1 MDKSKTLIWQM
12 GVPLEVFFALRNGP
26 VTMKN
31 IHHRFATPSLALAT
45 VFLLGACNTYDHVTS
60 YSPSQNVPTEKGLKT
75 MRGYPDL
82 RLPAR
87 MGILTS
93 RGFRGASLGQKEI
106 ARLQQSGIHSVLSVD
121 SYVSDEVTDGMA
133 DMMRGRARIIEETRH
148 LDLDIILLCDQTSH
162 RENRQ
167 HMPPLQILSLGI
179 VNPESTSTRTQLD
192 VVLMDARNG
201 YIYGA
206 IGDESTGS
214 SVSLTFLEAEIVQ
227 DAGEKRAAVGAK
239 RRLFERFPAFWEGVK
254 GRYGQG
260 HRRE

>member
-1 MDKSKTLIWQM
+1 MWQM
-12 GVPLEVFFALRNGP
+12 ELAEEVFLARRNGRT
-26 VTMKN
+26 TMKTN
-31 IHHRFATPSLALAT
+31 HHRIVTPCLALAT
-45 VFLLGACNTYDHVTS
+45 SILLGACNTYDHVSSYTS
-60 YSPSQNVPTEKGLKT
+60 SQNVPAAKGAKA
-75 MRGYPDL
+75 MKGYPDL

-93 RGFRGASLGQKEI
+93 RGFRGASLGKNEI
-106 ARLQQSGIHSVLSVD
+106 AKLQQSGISSVLSVD
-121 SYVSDEVTDGMA
+121 AYVNNEVTGDMA
-133 DMMRGRARIIEETRH
+133 EMMQGRARIIEDTRH

-167 HMPPLQILSLGI
+167 HMPPLQILSLGM

-214 SVSLTFLEAEIVQ
+214 SLSLTFLEAEMVQ
-227 DAGEKRAAVGAK
+227 DAGEQRAATGAK
-239 RRLFERFPAFWEGVK
+239 KKLFERFPAFWEGVK
-254 GRYGQG
+254 GRYGKG
-260 HRRE
+260 SGR

>member
-1 MDKSKTLIWQM
+1 
-12 GVPLEVFFALRNGP
+12 
-26 VTMKN
+26 MK
-31 IHHRFATPSLALAT
+31 
-45 VFLLGACNTYDHVTS
+45 
-60 YSPSQNVPTEKGLKT
+60 
-75 MRGYPDL
+75 GYPDL

-93 RGFRGASLGQKEI
+93 QGFRGASLGQKEI
-106 ARLQQSGIHSVLSVD
+106 ARLQQSGISSVLSVD
-121 SYVSDEVTDGMA
+121 SYVTGDVTGGMA
-133 DMMRGRARIIEETRH
+133 DMMRGRARIIEDTRH

-162 RENRQ
+162 QENRE
-167 HMPPLQILSLGI
+167 HMPPLQILSLGM

-214 SVSLTFLEAEIVQ
+214 SLSLTFLEAEMVR

-239 RRLFERFPAFWEGVK
+239 KRLFERFPAFWEGVK
-254 GRYGQG
+254 GRYGKGRGQG
-260 HRRE
+260 